1 MSSRRTRQSAGL
13 PPYTKIAAIFC
24 WATAVFNKRPR
35 RDCLICCASRAWR
48 RTDWRFHEAMKVFRQ
63 RNGTVSFALKEL
75 VVIIAVIGVLI
86 GVIAPWLAKSRRQSS
101 GMYCANILKAI
112 GSSFRVFADDNEDK
126 FSWHISTN
134 NGGSR
139 EYLEV
144 PNSAFRH
151 FQVMSNELSTPK
163 ILVCPEDRKRV
174 WSTNWVTGFDNQN
187 VSYFVGLNSS

>member
-1 MSSRRTRQSAGL
+1 
-13 PPYTKIAAIFC
+13 
-24 WATAVFNKRPR
+24 
-35 RDCLICCASRAWR
+35 
-48 RTDWRFHEAMKVFRQ
+48 
-63 RNGTVSFALKEL
+63 
-75 VVIIAVIGVLI
+75 
-86 GVIAPWLAKSRRQSS
+86 
-101 GMYCANILKAI
+101 MYCANILKAI

-187 VSYFVGLNSS
+187 VSYFVGLNSSETNANSILSGDRYLTGNRQPTNGFLELTSRDTIGWTKRYHDYHGYVAFGDGSVEQLNSTDLQTAVRNSGVTTNRLAIP